1 MEHDRL
7 KELLPLEALGILDG
21 EDARAMAEH
30 LATGCDE
37 CQAELRSF
45 REAATA
51 LAIDVAA
58 DGPADRIWQKVEQR
72 FTTATAGP
80 ASGASRINDR
90 GAARSTDRSQRGGVS
105 RLWRLT
111 AVVATAA
118 ALTLAF
124 ISSDF
129 AKQIVALRND
139 DSARIA
145 ELDRQTR
152 VLAGELEDRNR
163 DLATLQSQVSTSGQ
177 LTQAVLAPDAR
188 LIRLAP
194 LSAAPSSAGI
204 IAVTPLHK
212 HAILQV
218 AGLPT
223 APPGKEY
230 ELWWIG
236 SKSGPVEAALF
247 TPDTRGEATI
257 TSTLPPAGE
266 QLLASAVTLEPA
278 GGVNKPTGA
287 MYLKGAP

>member
-7 KELLPLEALGILDG
+7 KELLPLQALGILDG

-37 CQAELRSF
+37 CEAELRAF
-45 REAATA
+45 REATTA
-51 LAIDVAA
+51 LAINVAG
-58 DGPADRIWQKVEQR
+58 DGSAERIWQKVERR
-72 FTTATAGP
+72 FATATAEP
-80 ASGASRINDR
+80 ASEASRVSDR
-90 GAARSTDRSQRGGVS
+90 EATRSTDRSQREGVS

-111 AVVATAA
+111 AVAATAA

-124 ISSDF
+124 ISRDY
-129 AKQIVALRND
+129 AKQIVVLREA
-139 DSARIA
+139 DSTRIA

-152 VLAGELEDRNR
+152 ALASELEDRNR
-163 DLATLQSQVSTSGQ
+163 DLATLQNQVSTSGQ

-194 LSAAPSSAGI
+194 LPAAPSSAGI
-204 IAVTPLHK
+204 VAVTPLHN

-223 APPGKEY
+223 PPPGKEY

-236 SKSGPVEAALF
+236 SKSGPVKAALF
-247 TPDTRGEATI
+247 APDTRGEATI

-287 MYLKGAP
+287 MYLKGTP